1 MRSAFKASNH
11 GRRRSSW
18 PRTSTVTLSS
28 SNARTLVSNPV
39 HPFVRPGVVPV
50 FAGANPKQP
59 GMWRTGSTAKSRSR
73 SHVF

>member
-18 PRTSTVTLSS
+18 PRASTGTLSS
-28 SNARTLVSNPV
+28 SNARTPASNPI
-39 HPFVRPGVVPV
+39 HTFVRPRVVPV

-59 GMWRTGSTAKSRSR
+59 GMWRTGSTVKNRSC
-73 SHVF
+73 SQVF